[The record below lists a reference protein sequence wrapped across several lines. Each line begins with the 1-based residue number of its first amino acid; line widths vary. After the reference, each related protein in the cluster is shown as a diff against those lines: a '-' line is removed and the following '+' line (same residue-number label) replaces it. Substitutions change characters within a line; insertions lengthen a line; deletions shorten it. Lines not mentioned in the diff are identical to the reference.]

1 MSTPVISNT
10 VVSNAALS
18 PTLSGMRVRKNF
30 SYLETTAP
38 EVNTEAIFDL
48 ITKGEHNGAVV
59 YVIRGAFEPETG
71 ARVVEN
77 FDRIL
82 AETNGGNRHGDG
94 YVKTHQIGATQFSRS
109 GDEYVR
115 EVMKTAPAT
124 LQLFDGVSHHEIE
137 QMFNTRLL
145 EKLFA
150 AKGAVFRT
158 SRFKNIPGGFI
169 AFRRWLDNGEMALMP
184 HEDTAQLLSARADDY
199 EIARASHVVS
209 YNAAVEATQSGGQL
223 VVWNLNPD
231 DRCRENLGLVGTG
244 YPYPPSA
251 LEGLESI
258 TLKMHLGDVYFINAS
273 FLHGV
278 ASLKEGRRLSAGR
291 FIGQVADDLAV
302 YWT

>member
-1 MSTPVISNT
+1 MSNT
-10 VVSNAALS
+10 SLSPALS
-18 PTLSGMRVRKNF
+18 GIRVEKNF

-38 EVNTEAIFDL
+38 EVNTEVIFDL
-48 ITKGEHNGAVV
+48 ITKGDHNGAVV
-59 YVIRGAFEPETG
+59 YVIRGAFKPATG

-77 FDRIL
+77 FDRLL

-94 YVKTHQIGATQFSRS
+94 YVKTNQIGATQFSRS
-109 GDEYVR
+109 GDQYVR
-115 EVMKTAPAT
+115 EVIKTSTAT
-124 LQLFDGVSHHEIE
+124 LEIFDGVSHDEVE

-150 AKGAVFRT
+150 ERGGVFRA
-158 SRFKNIPGGFI
+158 SRFKNIPGGFV

-184 HEDTAQLLSARADDY
+184 HEDTAARVDDY
-199 EIARASHVVS
+199 EVARASHVVS

-231 DRCRENLGLVGTG
+231 DRCRENLGLMGTG
-244 YPYPPSA
+244 YPYPPGA

-258 TLKMHLGDVYFINAS
+258 TLEMQVGDVYFINAS